1 MLEVKAAIAKT
12 NKYSVSESG
21 DSVEVTERPRGGISI
36 ILADA
41 QGSGR
46 SARTNSQLVV
56 AKCAGLIS
64 EGARDGAAARTVHDM
79 LYALRDG
86 RVSATLVIASADLE
100 SQSIVISQNGGP
112 PVYVLQ
118 DGNVLTFDSG
128 SNPIGVHRSMKPNVF
143 EFNIEKGLAVVGMT
157 DGISAAGRSRGKPW
171 QDNEIAELIAKY
183 ADDPKYLADL
193 LLEES
198 VARDDKRPQD
208 DMALFVIYV
217 DTYEPDI
224 KIRKMTVN
232 IPC

>member
-1 MLEVKAAIAKT
+1 MLEIKAAIAKT

-21 DSVEVTERPRGGISI
+21 DSIEVTERPRGGISI
-36 ILADA
+36 VLADA
-41 QGSGR
+41 QGSGK

-56 AKCAGLIS
+56 AKCSGLIA

-100 SQSIVISQNGGP
+100 TQSIVISQNGGP

-143 EFNIEKGLAVVGMT
+143 EFNIEQGLAVVGMT
-157 DGISAAGRSRGKPW
+157 DGISAAGRSRGNPW
-171 QDNEIAELIAKY
+171 PDDEITELIAKY
-183 ADDPKYLADL
+183 ADDPKFLADS
-193 LLEES
+193 LLEQAL
-198 VARDDKRPQD
+198 ARDDRRPQD
-208 DMALFVIYV
+208 DMALFVMYV
-217 DTYEPDI
+217 DNYEPDI

-232 IPC
+232 VPC

>member
-21 DSVEVTERPRGGISI
+21 DSVEVTERPRGGISV

-46 SARTNSQLVV
+46 SARTNSRLVV
-56 AKCAGLIS
+56 SKCASLIS

-86 RVSATLVIASADLE
+86 RVSATLVMASADLE
-100 SQSIVISQNGGP
+100 SQSIVISQSGGP
-112 PVYVLQ
+112 PIYVLQ
-118 DGNVLTFDSG
+118 DGIVLTFDSG

-143 EFNIEKGLAVVGMT
+143 EFAIEKGLAVVGMT
-157 DGISAAGRSRGKPW
+157 DGISAAGRSKGKPW
-171 QDNEIAELIAKY
+171 QDNEIAEFIVKY
-183 ADDPKYLADL
+183 ADDPRYLADL

-198 VARDDKRPQD
+198 IARDETRPHD
-208 DMALFVIYV
+208 DMAVFVMYV
-217 DTYEPDI
+217 DTYEHEL
-224 KIRKMTVN
+224 KVRKMTVN
-232 IPC
+232 VPC